1 MTGNDY
7 CCPVQRN
14 SAGTDI
20 LFLRKSIL
28 YKLAANS
35 FKGNVIV
42 DIVDLTPHILTF
54 FTLRL
59 GKQGLEVHRRVST
72 LYW

>member
-20 LFLRKSIL
+20 LFQRKSIL
-28 YKLAANS
+28 YKLAVNR

-42 DIVDLTPHILTF
+42 DLVDITPNILTF
-54 FTLRL
+54 FFNL
-59 GKQGLEVHRRVST
+59 GWVKQGLEVHRRVST
-72 LYW
+72 L